1 MKKAAYGSLGF
12 IFLALGITGIFLPV
26 LPTTPFMLLA
36 SFFFLRSSERM
47 HRWITNHKV
56 FGPPIK
62 NYMKYRGMR
71 KSTKV
76 KAVSTL
82 WLSLGLSIYIVKNM
96 YVDALLIFIG
106 IAVSLYLLSLKTI
119 TEEYLRS
126 QE

>member
-82 WLSLGLSIYIVKNM
+82 WLSLGLSIYIVKNL
-96 YVDALLIFIG
+96 YVDALLISIG

>member
-12 IFLALGITGIFLPV
+12 IFMVLGITGIFLPV

-62 NYMKYRGMR
+62 NYMEHRGMR

-82 WLSLGLSIYIVKNM
+82 WLSLGLSIYIVKNL
-96 YVDALLIFIG
+96 YVDVLLIFIG
-106 IAVSLYLLSLKTI
+106 IAVSLYLLSLKTL
-119 TEEYLRS
+119 TEEYPRS
-126 QE
+126 QG

>member
-82 WLSLGLSIYIVKNM
+82 WLSLGLSIYIVKNL

>member
-82 WLSLGLSIYIVKNM
+82 WLSLGLSIYIVKNL
-96 YVDALLIFIG
+96 YVDALLISIG
-106 IAVSLYLLSLKTI
+106 IAVSLYLLSLKTL
-119 TEEYLRS
+119 TEEYPRS
-126 QE
+126 QG

>member
-62 NYMKYRGMR
+62 NYMKHRGMR